1 HAQTH
6 APPPPPPHPPT
17 HTHTTPPNTHTHTP
31 THTHTAHIHTS
42 QCRDTTHTHTP
53 PPHPHPHTHTHTL
66 LLKSAR
72 LSWWH
77 TQTQVDIPVLK
88 TGRYTLMHGQVSTGN
103 LTSYTKHYVK
113 YVKCVKPC
121 PCHVAQ

>member
-1 HAQTH
+1 MLIWKVSIALGDVSVSSVRFPIPVISRSVRH
-6 APPPPPPHPPT
+6 T
-17 HTHTTPPNTHTHTP
+17 HTHTHTHTHFKCTNILTI
-31 THTHTAHIHTS
+31 THHKHA
-42 QCRDTTHTHTP
+42 
-53 PPHPHPHTHTHTL
+53 HTL

-77 TQTQVDIPVLK
+77 TQTQVDIPVFK

-113 YVKCVKPC
+113 CVKPC
-121 PCHVAQ
+121 PCHVAQRL